1 MLCSV
6 AALTGR
12 HAINS
17 GSQELSENDLHPDLI
32 YVTLTACLSCVPRE
46 ALAFV
51 VADALA
57 VLAAVL
63 AQSW

>member
-1 MLCSV
+1 M
-6 AALTGR
+6 
-12 HAINS
+12 
-17 GSQELSENDLHPDLI
+17 SENDLHPDLI